1 MARRKKT
8 SSAILAKA
16 TKRLSGLKSINPK
29 LDFGNGKSVVSFE
42 KEIVHMQS
50 KLQEYNTLLSKADQ
64 ASNELELLEKKLTD
78 LTARMLSGVAMNYGR
93 NSNEYE
99 MAGGVRTGERKRKR
113 VQPEEPQAAEPAMV

>member
-64 ASNELELLEKKLTD
+64 ASNELELLEK
-78 LTARMLSGVAMNYGR
+78 S
-93 NSNEYE
+93 
-99 MAGGVRTGERKRKR
+99 
-113 VQPEEPQAAEPAMV
+113 